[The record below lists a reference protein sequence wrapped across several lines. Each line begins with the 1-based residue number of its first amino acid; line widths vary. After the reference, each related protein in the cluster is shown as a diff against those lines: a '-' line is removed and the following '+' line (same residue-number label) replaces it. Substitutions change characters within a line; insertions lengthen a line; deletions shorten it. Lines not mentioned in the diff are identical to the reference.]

1 MPGTNKS
8 PSLCWGSVCV
18 VGHAFNRQQAGCN
31 SASSFLLVQSLESRK
46 GESLG
51 RPQLFLEHK
60 HSSGHMSVHI
70 PGTILEFLKLPW
82 TSPSLAFWVG
92 LTVSPTVIY
101 CLKQAQCSAIV
112 CNCFQNSP
120 LGKRLLCWVSSK
132 SSQTKTT
139 SWVSLPGNYQTGQ
152 TRPVLGKG
160 VWRIFHI
167 LPASVTARL
176 LFTTMNMG
184 YLF

>member
-1 MPGTNKS
+1 MSTSFSVFAEGLCVWWGT
-8 PSLCWGSVCV
+8 PSTDSRQVATLPLPSCLCRALR
-18 VGHAFNRQQAGCN
+18 VGKVRVYGNL
-31 SASSFLLVQSLESRK
+31 SSFWNT
-46 GESLG
+46 
-51 RPQLFLEHK
+51 
-60 HSSGHMSVHI
+60 GHMSVHI

-82 TSPSLAFWVG
+82 TSHSLAFWVG

-101 CLKQAQCSAIV
+101 CLKQAQCSAIA

-120 LGKRLLCWVSSK
+120 LGKRLSCWVSSK

-139 SWVSLPGNYQTGQ
+139 SWVSLPGNYQTSQ

-167 LPASVTARL
+167 LPAPVTARL
-176 LFTTMNMG
+176 LFTTMNMS

>member
-1 MPGTNKS
+1 M
-8 PSLCWGSVCV
+8 
-18 VGHAFNRQQAGCN
+18 VGNTFNRQQAGCN

-46 GESLG
+46 GESLQ

-82 TSPSLAFWVG
+82 TSHSLAFWVG
-92 LTVSPTVIY
+92 LTVSPAVIY
-101 CLKQAQCSAIV
+101 CLKRAQCSAIV

-120 LGKRLLCWVSSK
+120 LGKRLFCWGSSK
-132 SSQTKTT
+132 SSQTQTT
-139 SWVSLPGNYQTGQ
+139 SQVSLPGSYQTSQ

-160 VWRIFHI
+160 HSSCSSHRQAAVYHHEYE
-167 LPASVTARL
+167 
-176 LFTTMNMG
+176 LFALKPTVELG
-184 YLF
+184 GGAGRGWK